1 MAFQTG
7 TQVDPRL
14 MQADYSG
21 FTKAA
26 EIQAQGMANL
36 GEQIGAGIKGY
47 KARKDQEKIDQ
58 AKVNQAEAFGD
69 AAIKLLGE
77 ESKEADAIADMLA
90 LNFGADIPL
99 SQRATSADNFAK
111 LVSGILD
118 IGQADQPVT
127 LRDIGGGAMGVYQ
140 GNEYTGKVITPSQM
154 NTSTSALTTA
164 LTDDGAKAASG
175 LREGEVR
182 MIAPD
187 GKTYA
192 VSQEKVQQAQAAGYT
207 FK

>member
-1 MAFQTG
+1 MAFQAG

-21 FTKAA
+21 FTRAA

-69 AAIKLLGE
+69 ATIKLLGE
-77 ESKEADAIADMLA
+77 ESAEADAIADMLA
-90 LNFGADIPL
+90 LNFGADVPL
-99 SQRATSADNFAK
+99 SQRASSADNFAK

-118 IGQADQPVT
+118 IGQANQPLTV
-127 LRDIGGGAMGVYQ
+127 LDIGNNVNVVTQGGKPI
-140 GNEYTGKVITPSQM
+140 KVITPDEM
-154 NTSTSALTTA
+154 GTSALTTA
-164 LTDDGAKAASG
+164 LTDDGTTAASK

>member
-1 MAFQTG
+1 MAFQAG

-21 FTKAA
+21 FTRAA

-69 AAIKLLGE
+69 ATIKLLGE
-77 ESKEADAIADMLA
+77 ESAEADAIADMLA
-90 LNFGADIPL
+90 LNFGADVPL
-99 SQRATSADNFAK
+99 SQRAASADNFAK

-118 IGQADQPVT
+118 IGQADQPLTV
-127 LRDIGGGAMGVYQ
+127 RDIGSGVNVVLQ
-140 GNEYTGKVITPSQM
+140 GNEPLKVLSPDQMDTGA
-154 NTSTSALTTA
+154 SALTAA
-164 LTDDGAKAASG
+164 LTGDGATAQSK
-175 LREGEVR
+175 LREGEVL
-182 MIAPD
+182 MIMPD
-187 GKTYA
+187 GITSRA
-192 VSQEKVQQAQAAGYT
+192 VSQEEVQQAQAAGYT

>member
-7 TQVDPRL
+7 SQVRPELGR
-14 MQADYSG
+14 ADVSG
-21 FTKAA
+21 FARGGEYLAA
-26 EIQAQGMANL
+26 G
-36 GEQIGAGIKGY
+36 IGAGIKGY

-69 AAIKLLGE
+69 ATIKLLGE
-77 ESKEADAIADMLA
+77 ESAEADAIADMLA
-90 LNFGADIPL
+90 LNFGADVPL
-99 SQRATSADNFAK
+99 SQRAASADNFAK

-175 LREGEVR
+175 LREGEVL
-182 MIAPD
+182 MIKPD
-187 GKTYA
+187 GITSRA
-192 VSQEKVQQAQAAGYT
+192 VPQEEVQRAQAAGYT